1 MARCALA
8 RFPWVLVLACWLAAC
23 APTAPGGVPPDS
35 PTEQRLMLSAIKAYY
50 ENNAVEQNN
59 ACKSP
64 LMDGVTRSDV
74 VSRDGNQLV
83 VQLRYKYSDYTNR
96 RGARQSCSG
105 FGERTFTLTKGQRFR
120 VTDMTGEVR
129 SSPSLRIW

>member
-1 MARCALA
+1 MARSALA
-8 RFPWVLVLACWLAAC
+8 KLAWVLVLAGWLAAC
-23 APTAPGGVPPDS
+23 APTAPSSVSPDS
-35 PTEQRLMLSAIKAYY
+35 PAEQRLMLSAIKTYY
-50 ENNAVEQNN
+50 EHNAVEQNN

-64 LMDGVTRSDV
+64 LMDGVTRSNV

-96 RGARQSCSG
+96 TGARQTCSG
-105 FGERTFTLTKGQRFR
+105 FGERNFTLTRGQRFR
-120 VTDMTGEVR
+120 VTGMTGEVR